1 MRFIYGFSMIIEFQA
16 VFGRGDA
23 LIYGKVSV
31 EKVFDPIRK
40 SSPVQLFG
48 TQNDDKE
55 KNIDWS

>member
-1 MRFIYGFSMIIEFQA
+1 MIIEFQA